1 MFKLTLQYGKSVK
14 LTVQVSTGIVM
25 LIATLLLQ

>member
-14 LTVQVSTGIVM
+14 LTVQVSAGMVM
-25 LIATLLLQ
+25 LIAAFLLK